1 MLNKVRYNSCTYFGL
16 EWIKTSKISI
26 CVHWIPLY
34 YPVFTLKVM
43 EDSNNFLTVVSKLEN
58 KWFYYSCES
67 ICFLSYKSWKLTNI
81 QMMIQKSFIRISDQY
96 SLHFLHF
103 WRLESSSPLER
114 YCQIIESTCPNFL
127 LLTAQWWY
135 FILKASFEY
144 WVPMGLSMICVCS
157 SLFLPNVEGAKYLTR
172 IDVLVPK
179 TFCRVG
185 CNIQR
190 KDWNLKK

>member
-1 MLNKVRYNSCTYFGL
+1 MKIKDFIVVAIVFVSCCINL
-16 EWIKTSKISI
+16 
-26 CVHWIPLY
+26 
-34 YPVFTLKVM
+34 LK
-43 EDSNNFLTVVSKLEN
+43 LA
-58 KWFYYSCES
+58 
-67 ICFLSYKSWKLTNI
+67 NI
-81 QMMIQKSFIRISDQY
+81 QMIMTQAFPDQY
-96 SLHFLHF
+96 SLHFSLF
-103 WRLESSSPLER
+103 SWRHESSSLEI

-179 TFCRVG
+179 TFLGMDALSKNSQESKEWVKTRLM
-185 CNIQR
+185 IQSLCET
-190 KDWNLKK
+190 NSC